1 MSSKTFIKLK
11 ISSRMYL
18 SCMYHAT
25 RDLTL
30 ILSREW
36 SFFTG
41 ADPTNGN
48 VNYLSMLDATAQGL
62 AYVDDCGN
70 STVLAVDS
78 TSTVAVGGYRNS

>member
-1 MSSKTFIKLK
+1 
-11 ISSRMYL
+11 MYL
-18 SCMYHAT
+18 FCMRPAT

-30 ILSREW
+30 SRQW

-48 VNYLSMLDATAQGL
+48 VNYQSMQDATSKGL
-62 AYVDDCGN
+62 AYVDDCDN

-78 TSTVAVGGYRNS
+78 TSTVPAGGNRNS